1 MATIRIHDEANTTIE
16 NQEEVASFLDSQE
29 VIYEQ
34 WDIAKLPEQL
44 SEKYD
49 LTEEEKQ
56 QILNTFE
63 TEIKDISA
71 RRGYKAQDVISLS
84 DSNPK
89 LDELLENFKR
99 EHHHTDDEV
108 RFIVSGHGIFV
119 IQGKDGTIFDVRLNP
134 GDLISVPENI
144 RHYFTLQED
153 RKVVA
158 VRIFVTTEG
167 WVPIYEKDS
176 VNQ

>member
-34 WDIAKLPEQL
+34 WDITKLPEHL

-56 QILNTFE
+56 QILDTFE
-63 TEIKDISA
+63 TEIKDIST

-119 IQGKDGTIFDVRLNP
+119 IQGKDGTFFDVRLNP
-134 GDLISVPENI
+134 GDLISPC
-144 RHYFTLQED
+144 L
-153 RKVVA
+153 
-158 VRIFVTTEG
+158 RISAITSRFRRTA
-167 WVPIYEKDS
+167 KLS
-176 VNQ
+176 R

>member
-34 WDIAKLPEQL
+34 WDISNLPEQL

-56 QILNTFE
+56 QILDAFE
-63 TEIKDISA
+63 TEIKDISN

-108 RFIVSGHGIFV
+108 RFIVSGHGILSF
-119 IQGKDGTIFDVRLNP
+119 KAKTARFLM
-134 GDLISVPENI
+134 SV
-144 RHYFTLQED
+144 
-153 RKVVA
+153 
-158 VRIFVTTEG
+158 
-167 WVPIYEKDS
+167 
-176 VNQ
+176 

>member
-34 WDIAKLPEQL
+34 WDITKLPEHL

-56 QILNTFE
+56 QILDTFE
-63 TEIKDISA
+63 TEIKDIST

-119 IQGKDGTIFDVRLNP
+119 IQGKDGTFLM
-134 GDLISVPENI
+134 SV
-144 RHYFTLQED
+144 
-153 RKVVA
+153 
-158 VRIFVTTEG
+158 
-167 WVPIYEKDS
+167 
-176 VNQ
+176 